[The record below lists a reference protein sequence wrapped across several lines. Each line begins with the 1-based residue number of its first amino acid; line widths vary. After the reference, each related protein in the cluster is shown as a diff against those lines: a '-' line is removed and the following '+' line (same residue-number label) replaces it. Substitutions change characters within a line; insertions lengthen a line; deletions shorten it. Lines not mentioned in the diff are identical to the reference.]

1 MELKYNLK
9 QLRPLIILMTGILI
23 GYILAS
29 FTLVPKI
36 EEQRQEFFKEEFED
50 YIKIREQRLKGLNI
64 N

>member
-1 MELKYNLK
+1 MKLKYNLK
-9 QLRPLIILMTGILI
+9 QLRPLIILMAGILI

-50 YIKIREQRLKGLNI
+50 YIKIREKGLQQL
-64 N
+64 